1 MLGCVPFEPYIDVKS
16 RPIKRILKGQCK
28 GDSNRS
34 SVFWSNHTPSLLK
47 YELAG
52 VYKPAGSPKA
62 PLHGPWSPADG
73 VSFAANDLDIS
84 MAVLS
89 TAGPVKRGPIT
100 SVLHPLK
107 TLESGV
113 INVRAFD

>member
-1 MLGCVPFEPYIDVKS
+1 MIDVS
-16 RPIKRILKGQCK
+16 NWTNSVALTFRILLEMCEGQ
-28 GDSNRS
+28 
-34 SVFWSNHTPSLLK
+34 VPSGGNDVR
-47 YELAG
+47 EACN
-52 VYKPAGSPKA
+52 SPKA

-73 VSFAANDLDIS
+73 VSFAANDLDTS